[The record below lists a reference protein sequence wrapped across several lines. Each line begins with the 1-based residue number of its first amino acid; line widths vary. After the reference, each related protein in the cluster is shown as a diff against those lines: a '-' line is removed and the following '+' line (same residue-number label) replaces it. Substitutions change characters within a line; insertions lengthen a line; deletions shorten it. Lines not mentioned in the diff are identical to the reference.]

1 MTNKEWTDLIAKE
14 FEVSNSCAKG
24 MLHAMYET
32 KKRLSMSGLSYRER
46 QEKERRK
53 NTKRDAGEMS
63 DRDM

>member
-14 FEVSNSCAKG
+14 FGVSNSCAKG